1 MRKDVL
7 ATILNYYPK
16 DSLGIPKLCL
26 KHINVCVHFKNP
38 PPTYFMIVLKHR
50 TSEFTSRKK
59 LNKIIFGE
67 SKKYH
72 FPRRLKKF
80 GIKDIENTV
89 KAAINIDNKIEYLI
103 KMKKLK
109 ENIKKLESD
118 FS

>member
-7 ATILNYYPK
+7 TTILNYYPK

-38 PPTYFMIVLKHR
+38 PPTYFMIVHKHR
-50 TSEFTSRKK
+50 TSEFTSKKK
-59 LNKIIFGE
+59 LTKIIFGE

-89 KAAINIDNKIEYLI
+89 KAAINIDNKIDCLI
-103 KMKKLK
+103 KMKKLQNTLDRM
-109 ENIKKLESD
+109 ETD
-118 FS
+118 FN

>member
-7 ATILNYYPK
+7 TTILNHYPK
-16 DSLGIPKLCL
+16 DSFGVPRLSL

-38 PPTYFMIVLKHR
+38 PPTYFMIVLKHPLSEI
-50 TSEFTSRKK
+50 TSKKK
-59 LNKIIFGE
+59 LNKYIFGE

-80 GIKDIENTV
+80 GVKDIENSV

-109 ENIKKLESD
+109 ENISKLESD
-118 FS
+118 FL